1 MSDGTFVRAISDL
14 TPVPESVSV
23 DGVEYVAL
31 PNGWKMARAER
42 ATVPGTM
49 FVGSLSGFAGYV
61 RANRDGLDLTK
72 VSACVTSPHDVTL
85 VGAVEKDH
93 LGEFRRS
100 IAISSIA
107 QHNHPFGCQLQYEE
121 FVVWI
126 RSRFVQDESTE
137 SLLSLLSSIS
147 SSEVDE
153 TTDDGVSQVAQT
165 RRGVAF
171 KDASKVNPY
180 WTLLPYRTFREI
192 EQPASL
198 FLLRLSK
205 SAGDKPRFALYE
217 ADGGSWQIE
226 AVERI
231 KSYLEDTLP
240 QSVAIIG

>member
-14 TPVPESVSV
+14 TPVPEAVSV
-23 DGVEYVAL
+23 DGVEHVAL

-42 ATVPGTM
+42 ATVPNAI

-61 RANRDGLDLTK
+61 RANRDRLDQAEI
-72 VSACVTSPHDVTL
+72 SALVTSPYDVTL
-85 VGAVEKDH
+85 SSGVRKDH
-93 LGEFRRS
+93 LGEFRVALANAS
-100 IAISSIA
+100 IAVP
-107 QHNHPFGCQLQYEE
+107 NHPFGVQLQYEE

-126 RSRFVQDESTE
+126 RSRFVQDENTE

-171 KDASKVNPY
+171 KDASKVSPY
-180 WTLLPYRTFREI
+180 WTLLPYRTFREVD
-192 EQPASL
+192 QPASL

-205 SAGDKPRFALYE
+205 SGGDKPRFALYE

-231 KSYLEDTLP
+231 KSYLDDALP
-240 QSVAIIG
+240 QGVAIIG